1 MSTLT
6 TIRPF
11 EDIVD
16 LFFNERGHK
25 TPSAK
30 SIVPAMNAKASD
42 KELVLE
48 FELPGYGKD
57 EINVRLDERI
67 LTISA
72 EKCSETKKEEEKSQD
87 KSVWIRREI
96 NSTKFERKV
105 TIPENIDVDN
115 IHAENTNGILT
126 LTLPKVAKEEKVINI
141 SVK

>member
-1 MSTLT
+1 MSALT

-16 LFFNERGHK
+16 LFFNERGNK

-30 SIVPAMNAKASD
+30 SIIPAMNAKADD
-42 KELVLE
+42 KQLVLE
-48 FELPGYGKD
+48 FELPGYEKD

-67 LTISA
+67 LTVSA
-72 EKCSETKKEEEKSQD
+72 ERSAEAKEEENGQD
-87 KSVWIRREI
+87 KTVWIRREI
-96 NSTKFERKV
+96 NSLKFERKV
-105 TIPENIDVDN
+105 TIPENIDVQN
-115 IHAENTNGILT
+115 IIAENKNGILT

>member
-6 TIRPF
+6 AIRPF

-16 LFFNERGHK
+16 LFFNERSHK

-30 SIVPAMNAKASD
+30 SVIPAMNAKADD
-42 KELVLE
+42 KQLVLE
-48 FELPGYGKD
+48 FELPGYEKD

-67 LTISA
+67 LTVSA
-72 EKCSETKKEEEKSQD
+72 EKNSEAKAEENSQD
-87 KSVWIRREI
+87 KTVWIRREI
-96 NSTKFERKV
+96 NSSKFERKV
-105 TIPENIDVDN
+105 TIPENIDVQN
-115 IHAENTNGILT
+115 INAENKNGILT